1 MSRSGRPDGPVN
13 TPPVEQLAGD
23 SLYALAVNG
32 STVEVTTAPDT
43 SLLNVLRNHL
53 GLMGQRFGCGVGLC
67 GACFVRLDGTVVPAC
82 DTPIWSAQG
91 RTVVTVEGLAEGD
104 RLHSV
109 QQAVLE
115 EQAAQCAFCISGIL
129 VSAATLLESDP
140 QPSEAAVV
148 DALDRNLCRCG
159 VQRRIVKAVLKAS
172 DVS

>member
-1 MSRSGRPDGPVN
+1 M
-13 TPPVEQLAGD
+13 TELFT
-23 SLYALAVNG
+23 LTVNG
-32 STVEVTTAPDT
+32 STVEVTTAQDT
-43 SLLNVLRNHL
+43 SLLNVLRNNL
-53 GLMGQRFGCGVGLC
+53 GLMGPRFGCGVGLC
-67 GACFVRLDGTVVPAC
+67 GACFVRLNGTVVAAC
-82 DTPIWSAQG
+82 DTPIWSAHG
-91 RTVVTVEGLAEGD
+91 RTVVTVEGLAPGD
-104 RLHSV
+104 RLHPV

-140 QPSEAAVV
+140 RPSEAAVV